1 MSQRRL
7 IQLLVSVMMWG
18 AFCSID
24 LAQDCKS
31 SGKPAWNASTFYV
44 APDCPVEFPSPN
56 HRLLLKFASDG
67 TMSIKGMTVHLS
79 VGLRLPTIMVSWS
92 PRSDAFFINDGEGSG
107 MTSTFRLF
115 RIGAKRIYEAKA
127 IEKAAVSLYRLRTGC
142 SRSALDP
149 DVWGFGWGDGGK
161 QIYLLVQATVHEP
174 CGSPSQ
180 FISLV
185 GRTSDGKYWK
195 RSQKSRRR
203 KDLLHCCQLL
213 CSRNDFCLG
222 EV

>member
-7 IQLLVSVMMWG
+7 IQLLVSVVMCA
-18 AFCSID
+18 AFCSAGF
-24 LAQDCKS
+24 AQNCKS
-31 SGKPAWNASTFYV
+31 SGAPAWNESVRYV
-44 APDCPVEFPSPN
+44 VADCVAEFPSPN
-56 HRLLLKFASDG
+56 KRLLLKFASDG

-115 RIGAKRIYEAKA
+115 RIGAKRMYEDKA
-127 IEKAAVSLYRLRTGC
+127 VEKAAVSLYRRRTGC

-149 DVWGFGWGDGGK
+149 DVWGFGWGDDGK
-161 QIYLLVQATVHEP
+161 NIHLLVQATVHQP
-174 CGSPSQ
+174 CGEPYG

-185 GRTSDGKYWK
+185 ARASNGKILETLSEAQTK
-195 RSQKSRRR
+195 ERFGS
-203 KDLLHCCQLL
+203 LLPASL
-213 CSRNDFCLG
+213 FT
-222 EV
+222 E

>member
-1 MSQRRL
+1 MSGGSRGGERPTSRPISLRSAFRVQVFSLRDMSQRRL

-92 PRSDAFFINDGEGSG
+92 PRSDAFFI
-107 MTSTFRLF
+107 
-115 RIGAKRIYEAKA
+115 
-127 IEKAAVSLYRLRTGC
+127 
-142 SRSALDP
+142 
-149 DVWGFGWGDGGK
+149 
-161 QIYLLVQATVHEP
+161 
-174 CGSPSQ
+174 
-180 FISLV
+180 
-185 GRTSDGKYWK
+185 
-195 RSQKSRRR
+195 
-203 KDLLHCCQLL
+203 
-213 CSRNDFCLG
+213 
-222 EV
+222 